1 MNKKKKEAKQIKIT
15 LVRSTIGSI
24 QKHKATA
31 IALGLRHPNNSVVH
45 YDTPIIRGMVDNI
58 RHLVK
63 VEEL

>member
-1 MNKKKKEAKQIKIT
+1 M
-15 LVRSTIGSI
+15 RSTIGSI
-24 QKHKATA
+24 KKHKATA
-31 IALGLRHPNNSVVH
+31 IALGLRHPNNSAVH